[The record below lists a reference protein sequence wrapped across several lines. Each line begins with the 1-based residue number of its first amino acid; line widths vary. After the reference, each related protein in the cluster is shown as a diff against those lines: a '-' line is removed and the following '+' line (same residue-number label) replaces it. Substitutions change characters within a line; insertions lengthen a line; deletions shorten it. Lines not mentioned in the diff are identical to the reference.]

1 MDASER
7 RLNAVY
13 NAVSFYLRDRLEYAN
28 TNEDIIE
35 VLSLIESN
43 YNIGNLQQPDYEWL
57 MEVADK
63 RKTDLKLRQ

>member
-7 RLNAVY
+7 RLKAVY
-13 NAVSFYLRDRLEYAN
+13 MAVSFYLRDRLEYAN
-28 TNEDIIE
+28 TIEDIIE

-43 YNIGNLQQPDYEWL
+43 YNIGNIQPYDYNWL

-63 RKTDLKLRQ
+63 RKTELESQM